1 MKITIKR
8 IRENIFTQ
16 HVKSLFRKRKKNN
29 RNQGMHMKSLLKTN
43 ENHYQKMGGNIIMTH
58 VKSQSKTGTIV
69 IKECI

>member
-8 IRENIFTQ
+8 MGENIFTQ
-16 HVKSLFRKRKKNN
+16 HVKPLFRKKNN
-29 RNQGMHMKSLLKTN
+29 RNQGIHMKSLLKTN

>member
-1 MKITIKR
+1 
-8 IRENIFTQ
+8 
-16 HVKSLFRKRKKNN
+16 
-29 RNQGMHMKSLLKTN
+29 MHMKSLLKTN